1 MANENNIPTP
11 KQALTENLTLV
22 IRELW
27 NEASARFATK
37 QEAGA
42 DFASVS
48 ECQAA
53 MNELT

>member
-11 KQALTENLTLV
+11 KQTLTENLTLV
-22 IRELW
+22 SRELW

-42 DFASVS
+42 DFATVAEVQS
-48 ECQAA
+48 A
-53 MNELT
+53 MSELT